1 LGRARHAANKG
12 ITMKTDQHTYTHKS
26 LEALFK
32 NSMDAIVHID
42 PRYHIID
49 VNQAFV
55 QLFGYAQDEI
65 MGKHV
70 DDVMNMGKAGS
81 ANIKHTAAVLSGKN
95 VIDEGVRYNRDSQP
109 IDVLIK
115 GIPVLIN
122 GKLAGAY
129 AIYVDISEQKKAE
142 RELKE
147 RENRFN
153 AIFEGSHDAVTIV
166 SDEGLFIDC
175 NQRAVDLFG
184 LDGKEEFLMKRPSD
198 FSPLIQP
205 DGLNSHDASV
215 LKVAEALGSSEHIH
229 FEWLHQRKDGSTFPA
244 EVILSSYTLGGR
256 IVLQGSIRD
265 ITARKEA
272 ENKLRYIS
280 FHDSLTGLYNRTFL
294 DEEMKRLDTKR
305 QLPISIIIAD
315 LNGLKLINDTYSHA
329 NGDKTLK
336 AAASILKKSTRKED
350 IIARWGGD
358 EFIVLLP
365 QTSFEEALN
374 LSRRI
379 NSVCQKVK
387 TTEVPVSMA
396 LGVATKTDMNK
407 SFTNTMREAEDNMY
421 KQKLTESRSAKSTLL
436 RALLKTLSEKSFE
449 TEAHTRRMQS
459 IALEIGKALRLSDT
473 ELSRLNLLITLH
485 DIGKINIS
493 EEILT
498 KNGPL
503 TNEEWLVMKKHPEIG
518 YRIARATE
526 EFAHVADD
534 ILAHHEHWDGKGY
547 PMGLKGEEIPL
558 LARITAIADA
568 YEVMSNGRPYKKAM
582 TPDEVAAEFKSC
594 AGSQFDPELVN
605 LFLSLQVLRA

>member
-1 LGRARHAANKG
+1 
-12 ITMKTDQHTYTHKS
+12 MKTDQHTYTHKS

-32 NSMDAIVHID
+32 NSLDATIHIN
-42 PRYHIID
+42 PSYHIID
-49 VNQAFV
+49 ANQAFI
-55 QLFGYAQDEI
+55 QLFGYDPEEI
-65 MGKHV
+65 IGKHV
-70 DDVMNMGKAGS
+70 DDVMNMGKPGS
-81 ANIKHTAAVLSGKN
+81 ANIKHTAAVLAGNN
-95 VIDEGVRYNRDSQP
+95 VMDEGVRYNKEGQP

-142 RELKE
+142 RALKE
-147 RENRFN
+147 RESKLN

-166 SDEGLFIDC
+166 SDEGFFIDC
-175 NQRAVDLFG
+175 NQRAVKLFG
-184 LDGKEEFLMKRPSD
+184 LDSKEEFLMKRPAD

-205 DGLNSHDASV
+205 DGRSSLDASK
-215 LKVAEALGSSEHIH
+215 LKVAEALEKNEHVH

-265 ITARKEA
+265 ITARKES

-280 FHDSLTGLYNRTFL
+280 FHDSLTGLYNRTYL

-305 QLPISIIIAD
+305 QLPFSIIIAD

-329 NGDKTLK
+329 TGDETLK

-365 QTSFEEALN
+365 QTGTEEALN

-379 NSVCQKVK
+379 TSVCQDVK
-387 TTEVPVSMA
+387 TAEVPVSMA
-396 LGVATKTDMNK
+396 LGVATKTDMNI
-407 SFTNTMREAEDNMY
+407 SFADTMREAEDNMY

-449 TEAHTRRMQS
+449 TEAHTRRMQAV
-459 IALEIGKALRLSDT
+459 ALEIGEALRLTDT
-473 ELSRLNLLITLH
+473 ELNRLNLLITLH

-498 KNGPL
+498 KHGPL
-503 TNEEWLVMKKHPEIG
+503 TGEEWSMMKKHPEIG

-534 ILAHHEHWDGKGY
+534 ILAHHERWDGKGY
-547 PMGLKGEEIPL
+547 PRGLKGEDISL
-558 LARITAIADA
+558 LSRITAIADA

-582 TPDEVAAEFKSC
+582 TPEEVAAELKNC
-594 AGSQFDPELVN
+594 AGSQFDPELVS
-605 LFLSLQVLRA
+605 LFLSLQIIRT